1 MTDFT
6 FFVSL
11 KLHMRFTTLLTK
23 DIGIFLKKIKSTF
36 FFNKSNKGL
45 PRGLIYLHKLSKNLR
60 NPLWTGRV

>member
-11 KLHMRFTTLLTK
+11 KLHMRFNTLLTK
-23 DIGIFLKKIKSTF
+23 NKGIFKKNYEYF

>member
-23 DIGIFLKKIKSTF
+23 DIGIFLKKIKGTF
-36 FFNKSNKGL
+36 F
-45 PRGLIYLHKLSKNLR
+45 LINQIKVFLEA
-60 NPLWTGRV
+60 